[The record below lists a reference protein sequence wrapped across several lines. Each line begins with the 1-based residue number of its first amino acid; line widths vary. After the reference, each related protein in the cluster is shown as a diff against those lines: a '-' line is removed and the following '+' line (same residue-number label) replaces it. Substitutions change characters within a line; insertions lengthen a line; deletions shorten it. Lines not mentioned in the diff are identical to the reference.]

1 MFEVCQHVSATV
13 AANPS
18 CSEYL
23 FVWVEFDVVV
33 VAAVAVTV
41 VSVAVVFAYGPKT
54 GPAFLR
60 FFLRCDIFLRR
71 VGWGGG

>member
-33 VAAVAVTV
+33 VVVAAAAAAVAVTV

-54 GPAFLR
+54 GPAFLL
-60 FFLRCDIFLRR
+60 FLRCDML
-71 VGWGGG
+71 GG

>member
-1 MFEVCQHVSATV
+1 MFTIRMFEVCQHVSATV

-33 VAAVAVTV
+33 VVAAVAVTV

-54 GPAFLR
+54 GPAFLL
-60 FFLRCDIFLRR
+60 FLRCDML
-71 VGWGGG
+71 GG